1 MNIVKRFLVCFLTT
15 LIIVLLTGCK
25 DGGQSEIEYDYEEKV
40 IVEGWMQGF
49 IQHLSINSETLFFT
63 TFYMSGEQNGEES
76 SYNGLYGI
84 SDNDEKPVEIPH
96 GLDEEYQHV
105 IVSDIMCDNE
115 MISLWLSTCDQDEY
129 EPVNVLVQMD
139 LDYNIINKVDL
150 NKSLNEENIYKVLH
164 SSNGYYICMGKN
176 KLYIIDKN
184 MELANTL
191 ELDGNAVGIAFTNEE
206 KVLCLISNNDDMKSL
221 IFDLDKMSVEKE
233 IPIKSCYADCLYG
246 IISGNSYD
254 FNYRTD
260 EGIYGYS
267 IDEQKSM
274 CIFSF
279 DRFGISGEEIR
290 DVLCDDTGDIIF
302 SINSDEGSQI
312 VRYTRNDNPK
322 KKTKIILGVLQA
334 DSQIR
339 KAVQYFNKN
348 DAEYNIEIKEY
359 YNEDEGDTPDDA
371 IRKLNEDIA
380 KGSVPDIL
388 DLSLLSYRYE
398 AKGLYEDLTS
408 YIGNSENLD
417 EDEFFENAIAALKE
431 NDKLYTVS
439 PGFGIMTLVCKKSE
453 CEAYEDLNIEKLE
466 NISKEMTGNNVLLV
480 SSSKEDL
487 LSILLDGNLGD
498 FYDWETGECQF
509 DSEEFKKLLEYCDE
523 MEYDNYHD
531 TNKIELIQQN
541 TMPLIPG
548 ISLIPGDVAEYRK
561 ILGEE
566 IQYVGYPNKDG
577 SNNYFVFE
585 NQIGIYSNS
594 KQKEGAWK
602 FIEMILSYD
611 YQKHFVDIYS
621 DDALIPLRKDCY
633 NEVLD
638 SMMKSKEIQLS
649 AEEKVDFDKL
659 LDSTRKSSSYDIVML
674 QIINEE
680 AQEFFNKK
688 RSVDETVK
696 LIQTRCET
704 YMNET
709 R

>member
-1 MNIVKRFLVCFLTT
+1 MNIVKRFLICFLAT

-25 DGGQSEIEYDYEEKV
+25 DGGQSEIEYDYEEKI

-49 IQHLSINSETLFFT
+49 IEHICINSDTGFFT
-63 TFYMSGEQNGEES
+63 TFYLSGEPNSELS

-84 SDNDEKPVEIPH
+84 SDNDEKPVEIPL

-139 LDYNIINKVDL
+139 LSYNIINKADL
-150 NKSLNEENIYKVLH
+150 NNTVNEKNIYKVLH
-164 SSNGYYICMGKN
+164 SSNGYYICMAQN
-176 KLYIIDKN
+176 KIYIIDKN
-184 MELANTL
+184 LELTNTL
-191 ELDGNAVGIAFTNEE
+191 ELEGNAVGIAFTNEE

-233 IPIKSCYADCLYG
+233 TPIKSCYADCLYG
-246 IISGNSYD
+246 IISGNGYD
-254 FNYRTD
+254 FNYRTED
-260 EGIYGYS
+260 GIYGYN
-267 IDEQKSM
+267 IDEQKSEY
-274 CIFSF
+274 IFSF
-279 DRFGISGEEIR
+279 DRCGISGEDIE
-290 DVLCDDTGDIIF
+290 DVLCDNTGDIIF

-312 VRYTRNDNPK
+312 VRYTRNDNQK
-322 KKTKIILGVLQA
+322 KKTKIALGVLQA

-348 DAEYNIEIKEY
+348 DDDYTIEIKEY

-371 IRKLNEDIA
+371 IRKINEDIA

-388 DLSLLSYRYE
+388 DLSLLSDRYE
-398 AKGLYEDLTS
+398 AKGLYEDLTN
-408 YIGNSENLD
+408 YIADSTELN
-417 EDEFFENAIAALKE
+417 EDEFFENAIEALKKD
-431 NDKLYTVS
+431 DKLYKVS

-453 CEAYEDLNIEKLE
+453 CEAYEDLNIDKLE
-466 NISKEMTGNNVLLV
+466 NLSKEKTGDNVLMV

-498 FYDWETGECQF
+498 YYDWEAGECRF
-509 DSEEFKKLLEYCDE
+509 DSEDFKKLLEYCAE
-523 MEYDNYHD
+523 MEYDNY
-531 TNKIELIQQN
+531 NNASRIELIQQN

-548 ISLIPGDVAEYRK
+548 VSLIPRDVAEYRN

-566 IQYVGYPNKDG
+566 IQYVGYPNKNG

-594 KQKEGAWK
+594 KEKEGAWK

-621 DDALIPLRKDCY
+621 EDALIPLRKDCY

-638 SMMKSKEIQLS
+638 SMKKSEEIQLTD
-649 AEEKVDFDKL
+649 EEKEDFDTL
-659 LDSTRKSSSYDIVML
+659 VDSTHKSSSCDIEMI
-674 QIINEE
+674 QIIDEE
-680 AQEFFNKK
+680 TKDYFDKK
-688 RSVDETVK
+688 KSIDETVEH
-696 LIQTRCET
+696 IQTRCET

>member
-1 MNIVKRFLVCFLTT
+1 MNTVKRVLFSFLAVSF
-15 LIIVLLTGCK
+15 IVFLTGCK
-25 DGGQSEIEYDYEEKV
+25 GGDKSEIEYDYEEKI

-49 IQHLSINSETLFFT
+49 IKQICLNSDTVLFT
-63 TFYMSGEQNGEES
+63 TFNLSGEPNSEES

-84 SDNDEKPVEIPH
+84 NDNDENPVEIPL
-96 GLDEEYQHV
+96 GLDSEFQHV

-139 LDYNIINKVDL
+139 LNYNIINKVDL
-150 NKSLNEENIYKVLH
+150 NNTVNEENIYKVLH

-176 KLYIIDKN
+176 KLYVIDKN

-191 ELDGNAVGIAFTNEE
+191 ELEGNSVGIAFTDEE
-206 KVLCLISNNDDMKSL
+206 KVLCVISNNDDMKSL
-221 IFDLDKMSVEKE
+221 VFDLDNMSVEKE
-233 IPIKSCYADCLYG
+233 TPIKSCYADCLYG
-246 IISGNSYD
+246 IISGNGYD
-254 FNYRTD
+254 FNYRTED
-260 EGIYGYS
+260 GIYGYN
-267 IDEQKSM
+267 IDEQKSEY
-274 CIFSF
+274 IFSF
-279 DRFGISGEEIR
+279 DRCGISGEDIE
-290 DVLCDDTGDIIF
+290 DVLCDNTGDIIF

-312 VRYTRNDNPK
+312 VRYTRNDNQK
-322 KKTKIILGVLQA
+322 KKTKIALGVLQA

-348 DAEYNIEIKEY
+348 DDDYTIEIKEY

-371 IRKLNEDIA
+371 IRKINEDIA

-388 DLSLLSYRYE
+388 DLSLLSDRYE
-398 AKGLYEDLTS
+398 AKGLYEDLTN
-408 YIGNSENLD
+408 YIADSTELN
-417 EDEFFENAIAALKE
+417 EDEFFENAIEALKKD
-431 NDKLYTVS
+431 DKLYKVS

-453 CEAYEDLNIEKLE
+453 CEAYEDLNIDKLE
-466 NISKEMTGNNVLLV
+466 NLSKEKTGDNVLMV

-498 FYDWETGECQF
+498 YYDWEAGECRF
-509 DSEEFKKLLEYCDE
+509 DSEDFKKLLEYCAE
-523 MEYDNYHD
+523 MEYDNY
-531 TNKIELIQQN
+531 NNASRIELIQQN

-548 ISLIPGDVAEYRK
+548 VSLIPRDVAEYRN

-566 IQYVGYPNKDG
+566 IQYVGYPNKNG

-594 KQKEGAWK
+594 KEKEGAWK

-621 DDALIPLRKDCY
+621 EDALIPLRKDCY

-638 SMMKSKEIQLS
+638 SMKKSEEIQLTD
-649 AEEKVDFDKL
+649 EEKEDFDTL
-659 LDSTRKSSSYDIVML
+659 VDSTHKSSSCDIEMI
-674 QIINEE
+674 QIIDEE
-680 AQEFFNKK
+680 TKDYFDKK
-688 RSVDETVK
+688 KSIDETVEH
-696 LIQTRCET
+696 IQTRCET